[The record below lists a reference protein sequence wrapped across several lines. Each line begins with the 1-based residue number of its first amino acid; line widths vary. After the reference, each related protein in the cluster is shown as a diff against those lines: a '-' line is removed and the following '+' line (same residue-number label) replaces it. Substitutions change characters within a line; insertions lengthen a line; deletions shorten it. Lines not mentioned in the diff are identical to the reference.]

1 MSDPASSPSGAG
13 AAADP
18 RPEQMPGSPHTRR
31 YVILRILG
39 AVLIIG
45 VAIAVQRLWLR
56 DEPSRNTFGA
66 TVRTKEIDST
76 ALGRTMPVKV
86 VVPKGAPANGR
97 GLVVFLHGRGEDESS
112 YLVEPMFEALAS
124 LKTRAPV
131 IAFPD
136 GGDSSY
142 WHDRDSGAWSSYV
155 LKDVIPELVRR
166 FDIDPSKIA
175 IGGISMGGFGAYDI
189 ARLAPARFCAVG
201 GHSPVIWTTSG
212 DTADGAFDD
221 ADDFNANNVIDIAGS
236 PSKPYDGM
244 KLWIDAGNDDPFLD
258 GDAAF
263 EQALKDAGAH
273 VVVKDGSGGH
283 DLKYWNGNW
292 GEYLDWYAHVLR
304 GCGEAAAREAK
315 GASGKPGRS
324 DRPKPAKQ
332 KPGAGASGTPSG
344 PSSRGA
350 ASGASSAG

>member
-1 MSDPASSPSGAG
+1 MNDPASSPSGAG
-13 AAADP
+13 AAAGHG
-18 RPEQMPGSPHTRR
+18 PEQLPGSPHTRR

-39 AVLIIG
+39 AILIIG
-45 VAIAVQRLWLR
+45 VAITVERLWLR

-142 WHDRDSGAWSSYV
+142 WHDRDTGDWSSYV
-155 LKDVIPELVRR
+155 LKDVIPKLVGR

-189 ARLAPARFCAVG
+189 ARLDPGRFCAVG
-201 GHSPVIWTTSG
+201 GHSPALWTSAS
-212 DTADGAFDD
+212 DTADGAFDN
-221 ADDFNANNVIDIAGS
+221 AGDFDANNVIDIAGS
-236 PSKPYDGM
+236 AAKPYNDM
-244 KLWIDAGNDDPFLD
+244 KLWIDAGDDDPFLD
-258 GDAAF
+258 ADSAF
-263 EQALKDAGAH
+263 EDALKEAGAH
-273 VVVKDGSGGH
+273 VVVKSGNGGH
-283 DLKYWNGNW
+283 DLGYWNGNW
-292 GEYLDWYAHVLR
+292 DEYLGWYAHVLK
-304 GCGEAAAREAK
+304 GCGLEAEHEAK
-315 GASGKPGRS
+315 HASGKSEGTGRAKT
-324 DRPKPAKQ
+324 DETKPAEG
-332 KPGAGASGTPSG
+332 PNGNPSG
-344 PSSRGA
+344 PSSPGA
-350 ASGASSAG
+350 GSGASPGG